1 MCARAKKEK
10 ERERGAFFGAFFCVV
25 PFFGQRFGTEK
36 KSACRMRNYIISF
49 SRAKPFDDDDDDDGD
64 R

>member
-25 PFFGQRFGTEK
+25 PFFGQRGTEK

>member
-25 PFFGQRFGTEK
+25 PFFGQRGTEK

-49 SRAKPFDDDDDDDGD
+49 SRAKPFDDDDDGD